1 MFPLGNAV
9 MMHHNRKYSP
19 PRYCAVGSALALPQ
33 LNRLPTVWVEEADQM
48 EKNSPKARS
57 KMLNAVV
64 KRAPSPKRP
73 RVSPKPA
80 QSDALPKVAENGVA
94 GQRSRKRGFKP
105 PDVRTIF
112 EPSAKDPRVKE
123 EKGEG
128 HTFCEDATYAWCD
141 VCCSYIF
148 HSGLTCTGCKYT
160 CHAQCRDQVALD
172 CHQNGSING
181 SQLSALAQDHLNNNQ
196 SSHSDVEKEKELR
209 TYLTYEE
216 IRQKVEQY
224 NTESRDHF
232 KMTLNSNGMYTGF
245 IKVQLDLRRPITV
258 KGGRAGGVKGQE
270 AFYLPRGSINTLH
283 ISSTNTVRQVIEA
296 LLRKFTVADNPA
308 KFALFKRFSREDQVY
323 TCKLSEEE
331 HPLFLRL
338 VAGPSTDALSFVLKE
353 QQTGEVMWDAF
364 SIPELQNFL
373 RILDKE
379 EQDQIG
385 SITRRYNAY
394 REKLEEAMR
403 ATGGPG

>member
-1 MFPLGNAV
+1 

-19 PRYCAVGSALALPQ
+19 PRYCAVGSPLALPQ
-33 LNRLPTVWVEEADQM
+33 LNRLPIFRVEEAELM
-48 EKNSPKARS
+48 EKNSPKAKSRMRNAKVKAVRS
-57 KMLNAVV
+57 
-64 KRAPSPKRP
+64 APSPQRP
-73 RVSPKPA
+73 RVFPNPA
-80 QSDALPKVAENGVA
+80 QSDALPKVTENGAA

-128 HTFCEDATYAWCD
+128 HVFCEDATYAWCD

-148 HSGLTCTGCKYT
+148 HGGLTCTGCKYT

-172 CHQNGSING
+172 CHRNGSING
-181 SQLSALAQDHLNNNQ
+181 CPLSPLAQDHLNNNQ
-196 SSHSDVEKEKELR
+196 SSHSDVEKGKELR
-209 TYLTYEE
+209 THLTYED

-224 NTESRDHF
+224 NTKSRDHF
-232 KMTLNSNGMYTGF
+232 KMTLDVEKGKELRTHLTYED
-245 IKVQLDLRRPITV
+245 IRQKVEQYNTKSRDHFKMTLSVKEPIS
-258 KGGRAGGVKGQE
+258 AAANGGVFAE
-270 AFYLPRGSINTLH
+270 A
-283 ISSTNTVRQVIEA
+283 TVRDLQHTLGDRYVFGLRFTAGFHA
-296 LLRKFTVADNPA
+296 L
-308 KFALFKRFSREDQVY
+308 Y

-338 VAGPSTDALSFVLKE
+338 VAGPSTDTLSFVLKE

-373 RILDKE
+373 RILEKE
-379 EQDQIG
+379 EQDQIC
-385 SITRRYNAY
+385 SMTRRYNAY
-394 REKLEEAMR
+394 REKLEEAMK